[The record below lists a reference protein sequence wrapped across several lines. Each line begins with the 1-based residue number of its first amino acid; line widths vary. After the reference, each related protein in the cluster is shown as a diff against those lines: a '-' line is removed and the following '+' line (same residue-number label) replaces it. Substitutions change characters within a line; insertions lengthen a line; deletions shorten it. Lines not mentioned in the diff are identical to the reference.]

1 MKLDEALGA
10 VWSPDGMC
18 KFLLWAPQAK
28 KVDLRISDARAPRK
42 YRAIPLEALERGY
55 FFGVAKAVNPDAL
68 YQFVLDGKTERPD
81 PASRFQ
87 PRGVHGSS
95 QVVDARFDWN
105 DGAWRGLELRK
116 YVLYELHVGTFTPE
130 GTFDAIVPRIAN
142 LKQLGI
148 TAIEIMPVA
157 QFPGSRNWGYD
168 GVYPFAVQ
176 DSYGGPAALKRLV
189 NTCHQHGMAV
199 VLDVVY
205 NHLGPQGNYLGEF
218 GPYFTDLYRTPW
230 GAALNFDGPHSD
242 EVRRYFIQNALQWI
256 NEFHFDGLRLDAI
269 NAIVDT
275 SARKFLEELGA
286 ECHAAGEK
294 LNRKVYLIAESDR
307 NDARVV
313 TGSEVGGWGL
323 DASWNDDFHHA
334 LHVLMTGERNGYY
347 EDFSGVED
355 LARAFR
361 DGFIYA
367 GQYSTFRQKR
377 HGTSTHDL
385 RADHFVVF
393 SQNHDQIGNRM
404 LADRYS
410 QTMSLDRLKLAGA
423 AVLLSPYIP
432 MLFMGEEYGEPAPFQ
447 YFVSHEDAELIE
459 AVRKGRKEE
468 FARFQWTEEL
478 TDPQDERTFLRSK
491 LNWELQNSG
500 KHKIIRAFYQE
511 LLELR
516 ARIPALGDLSKRDQ
530 EVVAFAAKNA
540 LLVRRWS
547 GDSQAFIAFHFCETT
562 VEIEAPVP
570 EGRWRKVLDSADPM
584 TQSSDGRAAE
594 YLNSTGAA
602 RLALGPWHLIL
613 FIKTD
618 DAKNDRGAPRLQSR
632 LAP

>member
-1 MKLDEALGA
+1 MSADSTTGKARRAGA
-10 VWSPDGMC
+10 NRLADGSWE
-18 KFLLWAPQAK
+18 FLVWAPNAGS
-28 KVDLRISDARAPRK
+28 VSLHLLHSGELLTLAPL
-42 YRAIPLEALERGY
+42 ARGY
-55 FFGVAKAVNPDAL
+55 FRGAIKNLKPGSRYFF
-68 YQFVLDGKTERPD
+68 QLDGARDLPD

-87 PRGVHGSS
+87 PEGVHGPSEI
-95 QVVDARFDWN
+95 VDVSHFHWTDQN
-105 DGAWRGLELRK
+105 WRGSTLERS
-116 YVLYELHVGTFTPE
+116 VFYELHVGTYTAE
-130 GTFDAIVPRIAN
+130 GTFDALIPRIPE
-142 LKQLGI
+142 LVELGI
-148 TAIEIMPVA
+148 ATIELMPVA

-347 EDFSGVED
+347 
-355 LARAFR
+355 
-361 DGFIYA
+361 
-367 GQYSTFRQKR
+367 
-377 HGTSTHDL
+377 
-385 RADHFVVF
+385 
-393 SQNHDQIGNRM
+393 
-404 LADRYS
+404 
-410 QTMSLDRLKLAGA
+410 
-423 AVLLSPYIP
+423 
-432 MLFMGEEYGEPAPFQ
+432 
-447 YFVSHEDAELIE
+447 
-459 AVRKGRKEE
+459 
-468 FARFQWTEEL
+468 
-478 TDPQDERTFLRSK
+478 QD
-491 LNWELQNSG
+491 
-500 KHKIIRAFYQE
+500 
-511 LLELR
+511 
-516 ARIPALGDLSKRDQ
+516 
-530 EVVAFAAKNA
+530 
-540 LLVRRWS
+540 
-547 GDSQAFIAFHFCETT
+547 
-562 VEIEAPVP
+562 
-570 EGRWRKVLDSADPM
+570 
-584 TQSSDGRAAE
+584 
-594 YLNSTGAA
+594 
-602 RLALGPWHLIL
+602 
-613 FIKTD
+613 
-618 DAKNDRGAPRLQSR
+618 
-632 LAP
+632 